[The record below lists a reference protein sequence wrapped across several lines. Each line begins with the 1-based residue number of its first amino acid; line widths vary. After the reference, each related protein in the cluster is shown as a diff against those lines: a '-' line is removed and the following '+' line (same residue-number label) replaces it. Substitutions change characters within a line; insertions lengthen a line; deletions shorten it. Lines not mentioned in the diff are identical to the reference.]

1 MAGSKRLLI
10 GLGNPGA
17 DYEGTRHNVGFAVVE
32 ALAERARAV
41 FKHDGRADAFVA
53 SGRLRGR
60 PVVLVKPL
68 TYMNRSGSTV
78 KHLMRRLGVEPTD
91 ILIIVDDINLTLG
104 KLRLRERGSAGGHNG
119 VQDVIDRLDTD
130 AFPRLRIG
138 VGSAFAQGR
147 QVDYVLSPFTEEEQP
162 VIDEAVVRARDAAVT
177 FVVDGIV
184 TAMNRFNRG
193 KSVKEEKGGEGERGQ
208 GG

>member
-1 MAGSKRLLI
+1 MAGSKRLLV

-17 DYEGTRHNVGFAVVE
+17 DYEGTRHNVGFIVVE

-41 FKHDGRADAFVA
+41 FQHDGRADAFVG

-78 KHLMRRLGVEPTD
+78 KHLVRRLGFEPTEV
-91 ILIIVDDINLTLG
+91 LIIVDDINLTLG

-119 VQDVIDRLDTD
+119 VQDVIDQLGTD

-138 VGSAFAQGR
+138 VGDDFAQGR
-147 QVDYVLSPFTEEEQP
+147 QSDYVLSPFTKEEQP

-184 TAMNRFNRG
+184 SAMNRFNRG
-193 KSVKEEKGGEGERGQ
+193 KSQ
-208 GG
+208 

>member
-32 ALAERARAV
+32 ALAERARAT
-41 FKHDGRADAFVA
+41 FQHDGRADAVVA

-78 KHLMRRLGVEPTD
+78 KHLVRRLGFEPTEL
-91 ILIIVDDINLTLG
+91 LIIVDDINLALG

-119 VQDVIDRLDTD
+119 VQDVIDQLGTD

-138 VGSAFAQGR
+138 VGRAFAQGR
-147 QVDYVLSPFTEEEQP
+147 QVDYVLSPFTQEEQP
-162 VIDEAVVRARDAAVT
+162 VIDAAILRARDAAVT
-177 FVVDGIV
+177 YVVDGIV
-184 TAMNRFNRG
+184 TTMNRFNRG
-193 KSVKEEKGGEGERGQ
+193 KE
-208 GG
+208 

>member
-32 ALAERARAV
+32 ALAKRARAV
-41 FKHDGRADAFVA
+41 FKHDGRADAFVGP
-53 SGRLRGR
+53 GRVRGR
-60 PVVLVKPL
+60 PVILVKPL

-78 KHLMRRLGVEPTD
+78 RHLVRRHGFEPTE
-91 ILIIVDDINLTLG
+91 ILLIVDDVNLALG

-119 VQDVIDRLDTD
+119 VQDVIDQLGTD
-130 AFPRLRIG
+130 AFPRLRVG
-138 VGSAFAQGR
+138 VGSAFERGQ
-147 QVDYVLSPFTEEEQP
+147 QVDYVLSPFTDEEQP

-177 FVVDGIV
+177 FVTDGIV
-184 TAMNRFNRG
+184 TAMNRFN
-193 KSVKEEKGGEGERGQ
+193 
-208 GG
+208 